1 MKGKTI
7 FLLLFVTLFLPLLIF
22 TVVPIYLKSLFTLN
36 FAVLFIMTA
45 LYIYKDSR
53 FSPIL
58 AAFIVFSFLFFILAP
73 MLQIHE
79 VYKLN
84 DLKMPNKMIYKDYLM
99 VKTNIYIF
107 LFNVVFFVAYRFFM
121 SRKAKLRPY
130 KFDKFLPIHIVIL
143 FAISFTILSLN
154 FDYIKA
160 EYFDHNYLALEG
172 TSKSA
177 LLLREKIV
185 LMVPFPA
192 FILSVYYVKKAKKKN
207 TNYYIIILFSL
218 LFLILLLAIKNPLT
232 EKRNA
237 LGPIYLTIIFFLVPR
252 LLNTNFKSL
261 VFLFFAM
268 VIIFPTISL
277 ITHSGYSLEQLRKKP
292 ELLLYQLKNH
302 GVSNTFTTLNYDAF
316 INFSATIE
324 QVERDGFS
332 YGRQL
337 SGGVFFFVP
346 RKIWKDKPISTGEY
360 IGQYLE
366 REYKEKGKRSF
377 NNLSNPLVSEGYINF
392 GIVGIILFA
401 IGLAYFLFIM
411 SVWINSLDP
420 LKIAAGFYASMHMI
434 FFLRGDFTNGYAFLI
449 ASFAVILL
457 IPKVYFMLFRT
468 ALKKQTRNAE

>member
-1 MKGKTI
+1 M
-7 FLLLFVTLFLPLLIF
+7 
-22 TVVPIYLKSLFTLN
+22 YL
-36 FAVLFIMTA
+36 
-45 LYIYKDSR
+45 YKDSR

-73 MLQIHE
+73 MLQIHD

-99 VKTNIYIF
+99 VKTNLYIF
-107 LFNVVFFVAYRFFM
+107 LFNVVVFIAYRFFM
-121 SRKAKLRPY
+121 SRKAKLKPY
-130 KFDKFLPIHIVIL
+130 KTDKYLPIHILIL
-143 FAISFTILSLN
+143 FGISIAILLIN

-160 EYFDHNYLALEG
+160 EYFEHNYLALVG

-177 LLLREKIV
+177 LLLREKII
-185 LMVPFPA
+185 LMIPFPA
-192 FILSVYYVKKAKKKN
+192 FILSIYYIKKAKKKN
-207 TNYYIIILFSL
+207 TNYYIILLVSI
-218 LFLILLLAIKNPLT
+218 LFLILLLLIKNPLT

-237 LGPIYLTIIFFLVPR
+237 LGPIYLTIIFFLIPR

-261 VFLFFAM
+261 LFLFFAM

-277 ITHSGYSLEQLRKKP
+277 ITHSGYSLEQLRANPK
-292 ELLLYQLKNH
+292 LLLYQLKNH

-324 QVERDGFS
+324 HVERDGLS

-346 RKIWKDKPISTGEY
+346 RKIWVDKPISTGEY
-360 IGQYLE
+360 IGEYLE

-401 IGLAYFLFIM
+401 IILAYFLFMM
-411 SVWINSLDP
+411 SVWINSRDP
-420 LKIAAGFYASMHMI
+420 LKVAAGFYASMHMI

-449 ASFAVILL
+449 ASFVVILL
-457 IPKVYFMLFRT
+457 IPKIYFILFRT
-468 ALKKQTRNAE
+468 ALKKQSKNA